1 MDGDILILKI
11 KRMKGGKAK
20 SLDDSIIRRILNT
33 IPAYIQYKE
42 YQIHVNTHIQAHPV
56 GYFMYPFKALRLTF

>member
-42 YQIHVNTHIQAHPV
+42 YLIHVNTHIQAHAV
-56 GYFMYPFKALRLTF
+56 GYLMYPFKALGLTF

>member
-42 YQIHVNTHIQAHPV
+42 YLIHVNTHIQAHPV
-56 GYFMYPFKALRLTF
+56 GYLMYPFKALRLTF

>member
-11 KRMKGGKAK
+11 KRIKGGKAK

-42 YQIHVNTHIQAHPV
+42 YLIHVNTHIQAHPV
-56 GYFMYPFKALRLTF
+56 GYLMYPFKALGLTF

>member
-20 SLDDSIIRRILNT
+20 SLDDSIMRRILNT

-42 YQIHVNTHIQAHPV
+42 YLIHVNTHIQAHPV
-56 GYFMYPFKALRLTF
+56 GYLMYLFKALRLTF

>member
-42 YQIHVNTHIQAHPV
+42 YLIHVNTHIQAHHV
-56 GYFMYPFKALRLTF
+56 GYLMYPFKALGLTF

>member
-20 SLDDSIIRRILNT
+20 SLDDSIIRKILNT
-33 IPAYIQYKE
+33 IPAYIHYKE
-42 YQIHVNTHIQAHPV
+42 YLIHVNTHIQAHPV
-56 GYFMYPFKALRLTF
+56 GYLMYPFKALRLTF